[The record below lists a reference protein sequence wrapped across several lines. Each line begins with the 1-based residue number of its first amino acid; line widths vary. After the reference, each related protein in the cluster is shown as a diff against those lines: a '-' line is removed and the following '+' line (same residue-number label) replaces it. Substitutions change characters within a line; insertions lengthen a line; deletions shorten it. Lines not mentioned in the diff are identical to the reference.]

1 MNSEQFVQDAIRTES
16 RPDSLGL
23 NLGATLIML
32 EALVAAGNVGDTLK
46 RGIYYGKGLNKDKL
60 AEQLAILK
68 AVVETA
74 QAALPRIESPDQT
87 PGLTAPNLRLLHCSL
102 GMFTESGELL
112 ENIQKHIR
120 GGTLDLVN
128 FGEEISDCHWYAA
141 IGHDETGVSIETSW
155 ETVVAKLKKRYG
167 EKFASDAA
175 YKRNLD
181 AEREVLEESLS
192 VTQA

>member
-112 ENIQKHIR
+112 ESIQKHIR

>member
-16 RPDSLGL
+16 RPESLGL

-112 ENIQKHIR
+112 ESIQKHIR

-128 FGEEISDCHWYAA
+128 FGEEIGDVDWYKA
-141 IGHDETGVSIETSW
+141 IGHDETGVSEEDTREAVI
-155 ETVVAKLKKRYG
+155 AKLKLRYPG
-167 EKFASDAA
+167 KFSSDAA
-175 YKRNLD
+175 HERDLG
-181 AEREVLEESLS
+181 AERASLEASLGEG
-192 VTQA
+192 A